1 MDAQYKDIMP
11 EIADGAIVRLATP
24 FFNIY
29 GLVTL
34 VGGALYST
42 FLYWRKRVLPY
53 RVVGNIL
60 IAVGGLVVASA
71 STLTRFD
78 IASLHSL
85 GELVA
90 AVLMFAGFL
99 VSARPA
105 AESAEAAPAAARAGD

>member
-1 MDAQYKDIMP
+1 MP
-11 EIADGAIVRLATP
+11 AISDGAIVRLATP

-34 VGGALYST
+34 IGGALYST

-71 STLTRFD
+71 STLARFD
-78 IASLHSL
+78 IASLHAL
-85 GELVA
+85 GQLVA

-105 AESAEAAPAAARAGD
+105 AESAATAPAAA